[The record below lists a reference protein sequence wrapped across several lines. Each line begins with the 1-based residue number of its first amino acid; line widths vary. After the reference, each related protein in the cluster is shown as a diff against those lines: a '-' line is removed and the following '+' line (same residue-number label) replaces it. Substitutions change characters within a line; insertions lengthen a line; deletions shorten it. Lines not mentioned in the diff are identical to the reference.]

1 MTRVSEL
8 AQVDDEELENR
19 LAEYRRELLNLR
31 FQLATSQLDNYSR
44 MASARR
50 DIARVLTLMRER
62 ESALAEGRDAGPL
75 PMTVRPVRRRPR
87 RVEEVEAEE
96 YEAEATADAE
106 IAEPDDDALEIGDLE
121 GEGTDEVEDEVEGTD
136 EVEDEVEDIDDDA
149 EDPEDSAESEE
160 EDG

>member
-1 MTRVSEL
+1 MTRASEL
-8 AQVDDEELENR
+8 AQLDDEELENR

-62 ESALAEGRDAGPL
+62 EIALAEGRDAGPL

-87 RVEEVEAEE
+87 REEELEPAEFEDEAAVD
-96 YEAEATADAE
+96 AEVDAE
-106 IAEPDDDALEIGDLE
+106 ITEPDEDALEIGDVE
-121 GEGTDEVEDEVEGTD
+121 GEGTD

-149 EDPEDSAESEE
+149 EGPEDSESEE